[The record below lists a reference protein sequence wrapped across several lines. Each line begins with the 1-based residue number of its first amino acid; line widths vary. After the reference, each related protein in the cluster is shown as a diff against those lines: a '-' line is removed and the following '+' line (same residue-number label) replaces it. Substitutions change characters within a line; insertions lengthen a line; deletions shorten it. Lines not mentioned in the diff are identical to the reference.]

1 VVNYRR
7 QITVSVL
14 EKRSPRRKIVQRKQI
29 MKPKQPVHLFSSVA
43 LLSTMVLFCG
53 CATTDN
59 NSTPPAASNTPNTA
73 AAPNAVAGHFPE
85 KYKADD
91 GRTISIGHCTADNG
105 GWRFK
110 EPHMDK
116 CWIADGFD
124 FKGYDVIYIA
134 PTLSTAKFHDD
145 EVAPHQ
151 LLLQRLPEVLAI
163 SLQAKGIFAKVVT
176 DDSGIKPG
184 ARVLKLENTIL
195 EYSKGG
201 GAARYFVGLYGGG
214 QPMFRVHGLM
224 TDGDRTVF
232 DFVAR
237 RSGVSGD
244 ARMGGAFMKDEDIQ
258 LQDIRSLVLDL
269 SDFIAAV
276 AGKYQPL

>member
-1 VVNYRR
+1 
-7 QITVSVL
+7 
-14 EKRSPRRKIVQRKQI
+14 
-29 MKPKQPVHLFSSVA
+29 MKTNKPAHLFSSVA
-43 LLSTMVLFCG
+43 LLSAMALFCG

-59 NSTPPAASNTPNTA
+59 NSTATAANNTPN
-73 AAPNAVAGHFPE
+73 NAVAPGAVAGNFPE

-91 GRTISIGHCTADNG
+91 GRSISIGHCAADSG
-105 GWRFK
+105 GWKFK
-110 EPHMDK
+110 EPHLDK
-116 CWIADGFD
+116 CWIADGFN

-145 EVAPHQ
+145 EAAPHN
-151 LLLQRLPEVLAI
+151 LLLQRLPEELAI

-176 DDSGIKPG
+176 DDSRINPG
-184 ARVLKLENTIL
+184 AHVLKMENTIL

-214 QPMFRVHGLM
+214 QPMFRVHGQM
-224 TDGDRTVF
+224 TDGDKTVF
-232 DFVAR
+232 DFVGR

-269 SDFIAAV
+269 TDFVAAI